1 MANKFPLIFNTS
13 VNQIQEIS
21 SGDTL
26 DLTGNNLSGDG
37 IVTATDFNSASDIN
51 LKGNIHQIKDPL
63 ERIIKINGVGFK
75 WKETQESSMGV
86 IAQDVEEVFPELVKS
101 SDGRKTVNYNGLVGA
116 LIEAVKEQNIL
127 IKELTEKVN
136 NLEDRLS

>member
-26 DLTGNNLSGDG
+26 DLTGNNLSGVG

>member
-1 MANKFPLIFNTS
+1 MANKFPLIFNTN

-26 DLTGNNLSGDG
+26 DLTGNNLSGVG
-37 IVTATDFNSASDIN
+37 IVTATDFNSTSDIN

-63 ERIIKINGVGFK
+63 ERIVKINGVGFK

-101 SDGRKTVNYNGLVGA
+101 SDGKKTVNYNGLVGA

-136 NLEDRLS
+136 NLEDRLN

>member
-13 VNQIQEIS
+13 ANQIQEIS

-26 DLTGNNLSGDG
+26 DLTGNNLSGVG
-37 IVTATDFNSASDIN
+37 IVTATDFNSTSDIN

-63 ERIIKINGVGFK
+63 ERIVKINGVGFK

>member
-1 MANKFPLIFNTS
+1 MANKFPLIFNTNA
-13 VNQIQEIS
+13 NQIQEIS

-26 DLTGNNLSGDG
+26 DLTGNNLSGVG
-37 IVTATDFNSASDIN
+37 IVTATDFNSTSDIN

-63 ERIIKINGVGFK
+63 ERIVKINGVGFK

-136 NLEDRLS
+136 NLENRLS

>member
-13 VNQIQEIS
+13 ANQIQEIS

-26 DLTGNNLSGDG
+26 DLTGNNLSGVG

>member
-26 DLTGNNLSGDG
+26 DLTGNNLSGVG

-116 LIEAVKEQNIL
+116 LIEAVKEL
-127 IKELTEKVN
+127 SLRVEELENKK
-136 NLEDRLS
+136 